1 MPPGA
6 EFAADERRVVE
17 AHDGGD
23 AVRNHDLA
31 AAFAIQFHF
40 DEPVRR
46 RHASFEMPELPNR
59 GEISV
64 RA

>member
-23 AVRNHDLA
+23 AVRNHDLT

-40 DEPVRR
+40 DAARA
-46 RHASFEMPELPNR
+46 ASARVLR
-59 GEISV
+59 D
-64 RA
+64 A